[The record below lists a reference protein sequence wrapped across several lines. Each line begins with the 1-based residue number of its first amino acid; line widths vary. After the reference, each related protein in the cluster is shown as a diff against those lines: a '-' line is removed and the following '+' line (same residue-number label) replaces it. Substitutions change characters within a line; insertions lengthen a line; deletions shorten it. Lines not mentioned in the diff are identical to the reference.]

1 MSDGTTSNQRN
12 ARVKPTECEHMT
24 KEKSKLDPDFIRQL
38 AELVQS
44 TDLTE
49 IEVEQDDLRI
59 RVAREII
66 VQQAAISAPVA
77 AAPVAVAPAPAAA
90 ATAPAP
96 AASDD
101 LANAVRSPMVGTA
114 YLAPE
119 PGAAPFVSVGDQVRE
134 GQTLMIVE
142 AMKTMNHIP
151 ATKSGKVTAIL
162 VEDAQ
167 PVEYDE
173 PLIVIE

>member
-1 MSDGTTSNQRN
+1 
-12 ARVKPTECEHMT
+12 MT
-24 KEKSKLDPDFIRQL
+24 KEKNKLDPDFIRQL

-59 RVAREII
+59 RVAREIV
-66 VQQAAISAPVA
+66 VQQATIAAPIAAAPAPVA
-77 AAPVAVAPAPAAA
+77 APPAAAPAPAAEA
-90 ATAPAP
+90 APAGGGQ
-96 AASDD
+96 D
-101 LANAVRSPMVGTA
+101 LSNAVRSPMVGTA
-114 YLAPE
+114 YLSPE
-119 PGAAPFVSVGDQVRE
+119 PGAAAFISVGDQVRE

-151 ATKSGKVTAIL
+151 ATKSGKVTAIM

-167 PVEYDE
+167 PVEFDE
-173 PLIVIE
+173 PLVIIE

>member
-1 MSDGTTSNQRN
+1 
-12 ARVKPTECEHMT
+12 MT
-24 KEKSKLDPDFIRQL
+24 KEKNKLDPDFIRQL

-59 RVAREII
+59 RVAREVVI
-66 VQQAAISAPVA
+66 QQAAIAAPAIAAAPAPVA
-77 AAPVAVAPAPAAA
+77 AAAPAPAAA
-90 ATAPAP
+90 PAQDAAP
-96 AASDD
+96 AASSDHD
-101 LANAVRSPMVGTA
+101 LSNAVRSPMVGTA
-114 YLAPE
+114 YMSPE
-119 PGAAPFVSVGDQVRE
+119 PGAAAFISVGDQVRE

-173 PLIVIE
+173 PLIIIA

>member
-1 MSDGTTSNQRN
+1 
-12 ARVKPTECEHMT
+12 MT
-24 KEKSKLDPDFIRQL
+24 KEKNKLDPDFIRQL

-66 VQQAAISAPVA
+66 VQQAAIAAPVA
-77 AAPVAVAPAPAAA
+77 AAPAPVAAPATAAPAPIAETAAA
-90 ATAPAP
+90 GGGQ
-96 AASDD
+96 D
-101 LANAVRSPMVGTA
+101 LSNAVRSPMVGTA
-114 YLAPE
+114 YMSPE
-119 PGAAPFVSVGDQVRE
+119 PGAAAFIAVGDQVRE

-167 PVEYDE
+167 PVEFDE
-173 PLIVIE
+173 PLIIIE

>member
-1 MSDGTTSNQRN
+1 
-12 ARVKPTECEHMT
+12 MT
-24 KEKSKLDPDFIRQL
+24 KEKNKLDPDFIRQL

-59 RVAREII
+59 RVAREIV
-66 VQQAAISAPVA
+66 VQQATIAAPIAAAPAPVA
-77 AAPVAVAPAPAAA
+77 APAAATPAPAAEA
-90 ATAPAP
+90 APAGGGQ
-96 AASDD
+96 D
-101 LANAVRSPMVGTA
+101 LSNAVRSPMVGTA
-114 YLAPE
+114 YLSPE
-119 PGAAPFVSVGDQVRE
+119 PGAAAFISVGDQVRE

-151 ATKSGKVTAIL
+151 ATKSGKVTAIM

-167 PVEYDE
+167 PVEFDE
-173 PLIVIE
+173 PLVIIE